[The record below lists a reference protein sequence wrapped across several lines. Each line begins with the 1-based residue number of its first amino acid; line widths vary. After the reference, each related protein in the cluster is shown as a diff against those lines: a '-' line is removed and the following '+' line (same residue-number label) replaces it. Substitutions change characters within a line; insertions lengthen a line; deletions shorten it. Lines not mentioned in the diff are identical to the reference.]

1 MDNAPQP
8 EKRTLPLVVLVAI
21 VALGIPLVLSIVLS
35 VIAIA
40 GGVVAYL
47 LAEQSVEERQ
57 APVLAEPVLD
67 EWEPP
72 EPPLE
77 IPEPPEPPGEPEPP
91 VVDVDEPALGSV
103 ETAVIKSVMTKNASG
118 FKHCYEKALAQDP
131 TLEGKVTLTFTIDES
146 GKVSE
151 AGVGTSTLGDAEVE
165 TCMVNRLKKMRFPE
179 PWAGSLKVSYPI
191 VFSPSG

>member
-72 EPPLE
+72 LE
-77 IPEPPEPPGEPEPP
+77 IPEPPEPLEEPEPP

-103 ETAVIKSVMTKNASG
+103 EAAVIKAVMTRNASG

-131 TLEGKVTLTFTIDES
+131 TLEGKVTLTFTIDAS

-165 TCMVNRLKKMRFPE
+165 KCMVNRLKKMRFPE
-179 PWAGSLKVSYPI
+179 PEAGSLKVSYPI
-191 VFSPSG
+191 VFRPSG